1 MMIRNMVD
9 NMVNPYIASTA
20 PPQGADRV
28 NSMITI
34 LRILLY
40 VFPLFPVLGIYMA
53 WTLSWFALGR
63 VPVEYR
69 DYPENFGIIFFAWFG
84 ALAFL
89 SAPFFVPCGFLV
101 AACTPFGWCSMS
113 NASTA
118 QRFASLAVFS
128 AVVAAASL
136 ILYYDPY
143 RVRSWFFD

>member
-113 NASTA
+113 NASAA
-118 QRFASLAVFS
+118 QRFASFAVFS

-136 ILYYDPY
+136 SLYYDPY